1 MDINLHLLQ
10 ICSKAYSLQ
19 LFAVHCK
26 TFETLKVQRDK
37 LLLLDC
43 FYIDHLQWSLIRDRY
58 LRAFVENSR
67 ESN

>member
-37 LLLLDC
+37 LLLDRFC
-43 FYIDHLQWSLIRDRY
+43 IDRLQWSLIRDRY
-58 LRAFVENSR
+58 LHAVV
-67 ESN
+67 

>member
-37 LLLLDC
+37 LLLDRFC
-43 FYIDHLQWSLIRDRY
+43 IDRLQ
-58 LRAFVENSR
+58 
-67 ESN
+67 